1 MDPSIEPSS
10 AKASKS
16 SAQASGQGRA
26 EPETRYGV
34 GGVAHK
40 AAAHGD
46 APEVES
52 AVRPRRV
59 AVFVAHGM
67 GQQIPFQTLDQV
79 AEGLLE
85 QDQKKAAVKPQ
96 VRAVKFQDQWLHRIE
111 LGLRSGTKDA
121 VEAHVYEGYW
131 APLTEGK
138 ITARGVMSFLRD
150 GGING
155 IQNGSREFYR
165 WLFGEYRAFGSPI
178 RIVFYLLIALATV
191 AALVVMNTTIAL
203 VAAGRA
209 LLAKE
214 PAWLTDGLFLDLTT
228 TFNAVVTAMVVFGL
242 ALALSYGLR
251 KLGTP
256 AWVRLA
262 WGWLTV
268 LLFASV
274 LFVITLGGLSLVL
287 LVYGHVKWTTDK
299 TDQLWHR
306 IFYPSLLNGFNR
318 GFDTAALVL
327 ALVTG
332 ALFLAWWLYRFV
344 RGVIRDLETPRGR
357 WLTLF
362 ATVCLAVLGVLAV
375 LLGLAFLK
383 IFRQTAGSNAG
394 AILRSGLAW
403 PLLAALSFFI
413 RQVLVQYVGDVAIY
427 FEPYKLDSFVKL
439 RNEIKDC
446 VQKTA
451 SAVYSL
457 QRDDGSPQ
465 YDAVLVV
472 GHSLGSVIVYDVL
485 NRLINED
492 EAAGG
497 RLNVVGRTPLLLTFG
512 SPLDKKAFLFA
523 VQRKNT
529 KEAREALAATD
540 QPLIRGYGFR
550 PKRWI
555 NIYSPWDIISGHLSF
570 YDPLK
575 SADPKRVENL
585 IDPGATTLL
594 AAHVEYWTSKD
605 KLLFKLLYAALA
617 ADPEAALDTV
627 TEESRRAVRSRCRQR
642 APDSRDAAGP
652 MASRNTPQSP

>member
-1 MDPSIEPSS
+1 MDPSIEPSD
-10 AKASKS
+10 AKASKAPVQAPKQS
-16 SAQASGQGRA
+16 STVLN
-26 EPETRYGV
+26 TRYGV
-34 GGVAHK
+34 GGVGRK
-40 AAAHGD
+40 AAAHGV
-46 APEVES
+46 APES
-52 AVRPRRV
+52 AIRPRRV

-79 AEGLLE
+79 AEGLRE
-85 QDQKKAAVKPQ
+85 QEPKKEAVKAQ
-96 VRAVKFQDQWLHRIE
+96 VRAIKFQDQWLHRIE
-111 LGLRSGTKDA
+111 MSLRSGDTGGA

-155 IQNGSREFYR
+155 IHNGSREFYR
-165 WLFGEYRAFGSPI
+165 WLFGKYQAFDSPI
-178 RIVFYLLIALATV
+178 RIVFYLLIALTTV
-191 AALVVMNTTIAL
+191 AALAMMNTTIAL
-203 VAAGRA
+203 VTAGRA

-214 PAWLTDGLFLDLTT
+214 PSWLTDGLFNDLTT
-228 TFNAVVTAMVVFGL
+228 TFNVVVTAMVVFGL
-242 ALALSYGLR
+242 ALGLSNLLRRFGL
-251 KLGTP
+251 P

-274 LFVITLGGLSLVL
+274 LFVITLGGLSLAL
-287 LVYGHVKWTTDK
+287 LLYGHVKWSTDK
-299 TDQLWHR
+299 TDQIWNR
-306 IFYPSLLNGFNR
+306 IFSPSLLKEFNGR
-318 GFDTAALVL
+318 FDAVALWL
-327 ALVTG
+327 ALGVG
-332 ALFLAWWLYRFV
+332 ALFLVWWLFRFV
-344 RGVIRDLETPRGR
+344 RGVNRDLKNPRGR

-375 LLGLAFLK
+375 RLGIAFLDV
-383 IFRQTAGSNAG
+383 FRQAAGNNAG
-394 AILRSGLAW
+394 AVLRSGLAW
-403 PLLAALSFFI
+403 PLLAALSLFI

-457 QRDDGSPQ
+457 QRDDGSPE
-465 YDAVLVV
+465 YNTVLVV

-497 RLNVVGRTPLLLTFG
+497 RLDVVGRTPLLLTFG
-512 SPLDKKAFLFA
+512 SPLDKEAFLFA
-523 VQRKNT
+523 VQRQNT

-540 QPLIRGYGFR
+540 QPLIRGYEFR
-550 PKRWI
+550 PQRWI
-555 NIYSPWDIISGHLSF
+555 NLYSHWDIISGHLSF
-570 YDPLK
+570 FDPAESTDSK
-575 SADPKRVENL
+575 QRVQNI

-594 AAHVEYWTSKD
+594 AAHVEYWTGKI
-605 KLLFKLLYAALA
+605 LFRLLYAALA
-617 ADPEAALDTV
+617 ADPEEALDAA
-627 TEESRRAVRSRCRQR
+627 TEGLIV
-642 APDSRDAAGP
+642 P
-652 MASRNTPQSP
+652 